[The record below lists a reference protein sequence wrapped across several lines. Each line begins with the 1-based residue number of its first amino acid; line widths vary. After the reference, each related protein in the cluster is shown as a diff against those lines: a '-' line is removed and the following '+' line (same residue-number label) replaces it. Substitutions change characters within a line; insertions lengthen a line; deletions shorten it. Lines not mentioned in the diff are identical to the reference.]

1 MSAVVVNDNV
11 IDLVLKPGAKAG
23 DPVVFESSPH
33 TSYINFINNL
43 STTAAGTSAKL
54 GQPAQTIA
62 PDGTVTVPLNG
73 SMPVGMPAITY
84 AFAVPSPV
92 KFAARVWREALTAEG
107 MRIKNPAKA
116 VDVDLAEL
124 AKHYTDENQV
134 AEHISPPFSEAIK
147 VTLKVSENLH
157 ANLGP
162 YLLGSLVAND
172 KNDPF
177 RAGFAVERA
186 FLQEDA
192 KLDLSGA
199 SQADGAGGAPAD
211 YFSRRWTHLRK
222 DRHASR
228 PRHVEWQSVAAR
240 QGSCRLHFPEQRRKG
255 GIRGLSQ

>member
-1 MSAVVVNDNV
+1 VVIKQLAAAVKAKGIKTIDGRVLIDPGFLGDGPTENGTGTTMSAVVVNDNV

-147 VTLKVSENLH
+147 VTLKVSENLPRE
-157 ANLGP
+157 LRP
-162 YLLGSLVAND
+162 LSS
-172 KNDPF
+172 
-177 RAGFAVERA
+177 R
-186 FLQEDA
+186 
-192 KLDLSGA
+192 LSGG
-199 SQADGAGGAPAD
+199 Q
-211 YFSRRWTHLRK
+211 
-222 DRHASR
+222 
-228 PRHVEWQSVAAR
+228 R
-240 QGSCRLHFPEQRRKG
+240 QEPPVP
-255 GIRGLSQ
+255 RGLCCGARIPARGCQTRFVGRLAGRRRGWRTRRLLQP